1 MQNSNKVQ
9 IYVNELNC
17 VALGCT
23 FFLSFLMGTITQLVK
38 VLAAKPGDPSSIPG
52 NHMVKGEHQLLQVFL

>member
-9 IYVNELNC
+9 IYVNELNS

-23 FFLSFLMGTITQLVK
+23 FFFSFFMFSLLGGGYRNSAGTEALVT
-38 VLAAKPGDPSSIPG
+38 KPGDLSSIPG
-52 NHMVKGEHQLLQVFL
+52 SSLVKGEN